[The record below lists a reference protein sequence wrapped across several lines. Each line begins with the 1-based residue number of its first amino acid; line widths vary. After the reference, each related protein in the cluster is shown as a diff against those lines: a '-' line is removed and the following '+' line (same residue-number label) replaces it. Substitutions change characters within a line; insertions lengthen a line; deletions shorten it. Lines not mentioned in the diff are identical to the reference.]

1 MKAKKQNRTTESI
14 LSNVYFV
21 ILFAGYSFY
30 TSLLSFV
37 ISDVSESR
45 GLTLPYRILEILL
58 AGLLLLMTIKKKA
71 FSTVQIK
78 VLWMFWL
85 MIFGRFIYDILRL
98 ENPFLTGWKID
109 TFSYMLPMTMLPM
122 LIFQKIHININFE
135 KTLFWVYG
143 LLSIAVLMSFV
154 NTPELMYATDVQLK
168 ASNSSG
174 VIATGHLGLTVLILT
189 VFIFKKYRIA
199 GIRKICMLFMAVLS
213 TFIFLRSGSRG
224 PILSSFVVG
233 SVALLSISRNKTKSL
248 MWLFVVG
255 VILFAL
261 SEYFIEGIRLISPVL
276 VDRFERKMDNGGQLN
291 DRVELY
297 VWAWNE
303 FTQHPLIGSAFA
315 IYTFMFSDIGVS
327 YTHNVFL
334 ETLMQTG
341 VIGGVLFIYIYIKA
355 ITAEIKLLVMKHPAA
370 WVGLIM
376 VQMMTKVMVSSA
388 FYLTPTISLGMVIVF
403 LSSNKFSN
411 KIQNGKPM

>member
-1 MKAKKQNRTTESI
+1 
-14 LSNVYFV
+14 
-21 ILFAGYSFY
+21 
-30 TSLLSFV
+30 
-37 ISDVSESR
+37 
-45 GLTLPYRILEILL
+45 
-58 AGLLLLMTIKKKA
+58 
-71 FSTVQIK
+71 
-78 VLWMFWL
+78 
-85 MIFGRFIYDILRL
+85 
-98 ENPFLTGWKID
+98 
-109 TFSYMLPMTMLPM
+109 
-122 LIFQKIHININFE
+122 
-135 KTLFWVYG
+135 
-143 LLSIAVLMSFV
+143 
-154 NTPELMYATDVQLK
+154 
-168 ASNSSG
+168 
-174 VIATGHLGLTVLILT
+174 
-189 VFIFKKYRIA
+189 
-199 GIRKICMLFMAVLS
+199 
-213 TFIFLRSGSRG
+213 
-224 PILSSFVVG
+224 
-233 SVALLSISRNKTKSL
+233 

-341 VIGGVLFIYIYIKA
+341 VIGVVLFIYIYIKA